1 MGVPPWDI
9 TDRRGTVLIVSAG
22 KPGHGEE
29 VTDTDGAGGGSGSA
43 AGGGGAAGAGG
54 GSDGTT
60 PVDNAA
66 ETHQHTP
73 ILN

>member
-9 TDRRGTVLIVSAG
+9 TDRRGTVLIVSAD
-22 KPGHGEE
+22 KSGHEE
-29 VTDTDGAGGGSGSA
+29 ELADTDGAGGESGSA

-54 GSDGTT
+54 GSDGITT
-60 PVDNAA
+60 VDNAA
-66 ETHQHTP
+66 ELHQHTP